1 VRIKGPLSSP
11 RILFVA
17 DAGPA
22 VGGGH
27 VMRSLTLARAL
38 ADEGAACAFIATPA
52 VATVLDAFGADV
64 ARVEAAAATPA
75 DLVTAAARAAQDVD
89 AVVIDHYGLS
99 APDHRAIAGDRP
111 VLVIDDLADRPLAAD
126 LVLDSG
132 PARAAADY
140 DGLLPPHAELLL
152 GPSHAP
158 VRPAFAALRRE
169 ALVRRANAPPVRRIL
184 VSLGLTDVGGI
195 TGRVVD
201 LILPHLTTGGAGK
214 AVLDVVL
221 GAGASSLPG
230 LRALAARDPR
240 LALHVDSQDMPR
252 LTLEADLAVGAGG
265 SSSWERCVLA
275 LPTLLLVLAANQG
288 EASQA
293 LAEADAVLALDV
305 AEPGFEA
312 AFATELCRLLADPA
326 LRDRLSAASAAVC
339 DGRGAARVAAHFLDL
354 IARRQAG

>member
-1 VRIKGPLSSP
+1 MTQTPPP
-11 RILFVA
+11 RILFMA
-17 DAGPA
+17 DAGPT

-38 ADEGAACAFIATPA
+38 EDAGAACAFVATPA
-52 VATVLDAFGADV
+52 VAAVLDAFGAGI
-64 ARVEAAAATPA
+64 ARIDA
-75 DLVTAAARAAQDVD
+75 DDDHRAVFD
-89 AVVIDHYGLS
+89 AVVIDHYRLE
-99 APDHRAIAGDRP
+99 AADHRAIAGGRP

-126 LVLDSG
+126 LILDSG
-132 PARAAADY
+132 PTRRAADY
-140 DGLLPPHAELLL
+140 DGLVPATAELLL

-169 ALVRRANAPPVRRIL
+169 ALARRADAPPVRRVL

-195 TGRVVD
+195 TGQVVD
-201 LILPHLTTGGAGK
+201 LLLPLVGD

-221 GAGASSLPG
+221 GSGAPSLPR
-230 LRALAARDPR
+230 LAALAKTEPR

-252 LTLEADLAVGAGG
+252 LTLGADLAVGAGG

-275 LPTLLLVLAANQG
+275 LPTLLLVLAANQR

-293 LAEADAVLALDV
+293 LAGADAVLALDV
-305 AEPGFEA
+305 AAPDFET
-312 AFATELCRLLADPA
+312 AFAADLTRLLGDPL

-339 DGRGAARVAAHFLDL
+339 DGRGAARVATRFLDL
-354 IARRQAG
+354 IAAAR

>member
-1 VRIKGPLSSP
+1 MRTRPP
-11 RILFVA
+11 RVLFVA

-52 VATVLDAFGADV
+52 VAALLDAFGADL
-64 ARVEAAAATPA
+64 ARVEAESAAPTDLVAAA
-75 DLVTAAARAAQDVD
+75 VRAAHDFD

-99 APDHRAIAGDRP
+99 APDHRAIAGGRP
-111 VLVIDDLADRPLAAD
+111 ALVIDDLADRPLAAD

-140 DGLLPPHAELLL
+140 DGLVPPHAELLL

-169 ALVRRANAPPVRRIL
+169 ALARRAGAPPVRRIL

-201 LILPHLTTGGAGK
+201 LILPRLHRGGAAK

-221 GAGASSLPG
+221 GSGASSLPR
-230 LRALAARDPR
+230 LRALAAREPR
-240 LALHVDSQDMPR
+240 LVLHVDSQDMPR

-275 LPTLLLVLAANQG
+275 LPSLLLVLAANQI

-293 LAEADAVLALDV
+293 LAEADAVLALEV
-305 AEPGFEA
+305 ADPDFET
-312 AFATELCRLLADPA
+312 AFATEFSRLLADPA
-326 LRDRLSAASAAVC
+326 LRDRLSTASAAVC
-339 DGRGAARVAAHFLDL
+339 DGRGAARAAAHFLDL
-354 IARRQAG
+354 IARKQAR